1 MLVSLSIF
9 IPAVVF
15 WYDNIRNYKKIAL
28 INQSILEYRNHS
40 DDHNPYLITNVDI
53 NSLVKNPITLLF
65 SKKKWVSVYSSKYR
79 KLKLIKEHSYY
90 PFKNK
95 VSNIDEYINTTFN
108 AAVLDY
114 VNGIDINPLMTKLTE
129 TYKTREAAIVVNNT
143 EEKIVDEEILID
155 GSEIIYKD
163 TGSVYYNY
171 GIPYNPNESLSR
183 CTIIGKVNYNKNNI
197 GGIDPNNSIIY
208 KQDTLDI
215 NTIKNSYLSKIKT
228 NNYWFGILASAAL
241 IIGIFECK
249 RKLSDV

>member
-1 MLVSLSIF
+1 MLVSLSIL

-15 WYDNIRNYKKIAL
+15 WYDNIRNYKKIEL
-28 INQSILEYRNHS
+28 INQSILEYRSHT
-40 DDHNPYLITNVDI
+40 DDHNPYLITNINI
-53 NSLVKNPITLLF
+53 NSLVENPITLLF

-95 VSNIDEYINTTFN
+95 VSNIDEYIKTTFS
-108 AAVLDY
+108 ATVLDY
-114 VNGIDINPLMTKLTE
+114 VNGIDINPLITKLTE
-129 TYKTREAAIVVNNT
+129 TYKTREAAIIVNNA

-171 GIPYNPNESLSR
+171 GIPYNPNSNLHQR
-183 CTIIGKVNYNKNNI
+183 CTIIGKVNYDNDI
-197 GGIDPNNSIIY
+197 GSIDPDNSIIY

-241 IIGIFECK
+241 IIGIFECR